1 VSDVQV
7 AAVVVLGI
15 IAWGGLALA
24 FAIAVGLTIREA
36 DRRERR
42 AQRSPEERVVLTP
55 DTERFDVELQRAKT
69 AASPAGGRR
78 PGTRLDR
85 YL

>member
-42 AQRSPEERVVLTP
+42 AQRSPEVRVVLTP
-55 DTERFDVELQRAKT
+55 DTERFDAELHQAIQQAT
-69 AASPAGGRR
+69 AGGPRR
-78 PGTRLDR
+78 GTRLDR